1 MFRKHPVRNMK
12 IRNQIMLL
20 FSMVFLFFSLGSG
33 WAYYRL
39 SANNVEEN
47 FETGAT
53 DSLNQIS
60 DTLDSKI
67 QETNTRMRI
76 LLTNT
81 TFYDLITRELDQPSE
96 QHLIQL
102 QSYLDDSLKGFER
115 SEPLI
120 ASSYLKTEA
129 GAFYSYTHVLKKDF
143 RFTDSPY
150 YRNYLNQDTAA
161 VQWFPPHADQIFAG
175 DREVITCVQRYH
187 MDSIRSDVYFVY
199 QLSCVDMKNFVMG
212 AKPFFDDVVLTD
224 GDGNRI
230 LGEKDPEEYRKNQE
244 DWLIVST
251 SLYDGTWTIYGIKS
265 RSSLLESFRELRLR
279 IAQIAAVVFGICLIC
294 IWIISRQMTE
304 AFGRLEK
311 TMLRAQKG
319 DMTARFYYA
328 YDNEIGQLSRSYNFM
343 IDRIQNLVDAQ
354 NDMIR
359 QLQEERDRVRDMEKE
374 KRRAELRALEAQIKP
389 HFLYNT
395 LNTII
400 WQASDQGLD
409 DVSVLA
415 SSLGKFFR
423 ISLSKGKE
431 NIRLSDELE
440 HVRSYLSIQEIR
452 YRDRMQYEIIFDSS
466 LNDCLVPKLIL
477 QPLAENA
484 IYHGIREKKSGG
496 KLIIRAERKEQTL
509 HLSVWDNGVGMKK
522 EQRDAINSALRAGER
537 GSSESYGIY
546 NVNERIRLYYGER
559 YGLFYEGEENVYT
572 CAVLTL
578 PVRRDSGEV
587 KRIV

>member
-60 DTLDSKI
+60 DTLNSKI

-81 TFYDLITRELDQPSE
+81 TFYDLITRELAQPSE
-96 QHLIQL
+96 LHLIQL
-102 QSYLDDSLKGFER
+102 QSYLNDALNGFER

-150 YRNYLNQDTAA
+150 YRNFLNQEIEA
-161 VQWFPPHADQIFAG
+161 VQWFSPHEDQIFAG
-175 DREVITCVQRYH
+175 DREVITCVQKYR
-187 MDSIRSDVYFVY
+187 MESLRSDVYFVY
-199 QLSCVDMKNFVMG
+199 QLSCVGMDSLVMG
-212 AKPFFDDVVLTD
+212 TKPFFDDVVLTD
-224 GDGNRI
+224 NAGNML
-230 LGEKDPEEYRKNQE
+230 LGKNDLARYQANPD

-251 SLYDGTWTIYGIKS
+251 TLYNGSWTMYGIKS
-265 RSSLLESFRELRLR
+265 RSSLLKSFRELLIR
-279 IAQIAAVVFGICLIC
+279 IIQVATALFGICMLFV
-294 IWIISRQMTE
+294 WFISKQMTE

-343 IDRIQNLVDAQ
+343 IDRIQNLVDTQ
-354 NDMIR
+354 NDIIL
-359 QLQEERDRVRDMEKE
+359 QLQRERDRVRNMEKE
-374 KRRAELRALEAQIKP
+374 KRRAELQALEAQINP

-409 DVSVLA
+409 EVSLLA
-415 SSLGKFFR
+415 SSLGKLFR
-423 ISLSKGKE
+423 ISLSKGQE
-431 NIRLSDELE
+431 NIKLSEELE

-452 YRDRMQYEIIFDSS
+452 YRDRMQYEIITDSS

-484 IYHGIREKKSGG
+484 IYHGIREKKDGG
-496 KLIIRAERKEQTL
+496 RLIIRAERKGSILQL
-509 HLSVWDNGVGMKK
+509 FVWDNGVGMS
-522 EQRDAINSALRAGER
+522 EDQMNSINSALRAGER
-537 GSSESYGIY
+537 GSSEGYGIY
-546 NVNERIRLYYGER
+546 NVNERVHLYYGEN
-559 YGLFYEGEENVYT
+559 YGLTYEGKKNVYT

-578 PVRRDSGEV
+578 PVKMNSDEV
-587 KRIV
+587 TKIV